1 MVAPHVSQFP
11 VEIRFVLVR
20 FRSPL
25 LTEYL
30 LISFPPPT
38 KMLQFGG
45 FPIAIA
51 IIP

>member
-11 VEIRFVLVR
+11 VEIRFVLIR

-25 LTEYL
+25 LTESL